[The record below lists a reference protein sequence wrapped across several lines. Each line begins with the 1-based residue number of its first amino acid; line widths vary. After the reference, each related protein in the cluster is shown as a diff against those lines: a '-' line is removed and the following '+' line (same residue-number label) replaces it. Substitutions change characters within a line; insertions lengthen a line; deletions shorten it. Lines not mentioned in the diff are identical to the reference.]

1 MENGRTEDK
10 KIKRSFQEIQ
20 QHLIERVPGKDN
32 RENKGMT
39 ITYKGK
45 KIPKPKTSIYL
56 LLHTMNEKDQEY
68 TGASI

>member
-1 MENGRTEDK
+1 MRGQ
-10 KIKRSFQEIQ
+10 KIRKLKGHSRKSNQ

-32 RENKGMT
+32 RENKGVT
-39 ITYKGK
+39 IIYKGK
-45 KIPKPKTSIYL
+45 KIPKPKTSTYL

>member
-1 MENGRTEDK
+1 
-10 KIKRSFQEIQ
+10 
-20 QHLIERVPGKDN
+20 
-32 RENKGMT
+32 MT